1 MVAGRVGLRGTLAV
15 KSADQECESAQERAQ
30 NRRPATA
37 VNPVPDLQETR
48 KLATDTIVLVRM

>member
-37 VNPVPDLQETR
+37 VNPVRDHHENR
-48 KLATDTIVLVRM
+48 KLVIHTIVLVRL